1 MKSTDNLSY
10 VGARGA
16 IYKQITHVDEIVYPF
31 SIDFGANSVGNYMQ
45 LQDDVAPSGLLSQTV
60 LS

>member
-1 MKSTDNLSY
+1 M
-10 VGARGA
+10 GARGA
-16 IYKQITHVDEIVYPF
+16 MYKQITPVDEIVYPF